1 MTIFVIVVDKQ
12 IDNCTPVT
20 LRVDVLLLI
29 MIIIRLRSDFKR
41 DAISSK
47 RTNVSFYL
55 TIRHGFCPLDV
66 IRALFRFQSLFD
78 KRANIF
84 LSPIDYDLSRDV
96 TLILIQF
103 IKLEWFIYTH
113 M

>member
-12 IDNCTPVT
+12 IDCTPVT

-29 MIIIRLRSDFKR
+29 MIIIRLKSDFKR

-84 LSPIDYDLSRDV
+84 FKPDRL
-96 TLILIQF
+96 
-103 IKLEWFIYTH
+103 
-113 M
+113 